1 MSSNQSSVFLIY
13 TFSRAH
19 QESVKDMA
27 TTHLTPRATQTDKTK
42 QFVLEVDEALSMF
55 EEEISS
61 LSETTRESTYENF
74 VTSYRDAM
82 IPIWGPSKL
91 AVIKTVLDTVTNK
104 KFSEF
109 QVMNTKLC
117 KKPPESKV
125 VKEKTKI
132 PTLED
137 FTDTMQKRLPT
148 SNLPNAATCLKIANV
163 FSHLVEASRAY
174 SQATSGIAE
183 LAGEITPEQMTML
196 LSAATLPAIQIVIP
210 GQLLSPISTLPP
222 PPSAASTTLG
232 KKDIIDY
239 TKRLILPNPK
249 ATQLLSCASNSATR
263 VLAAAVYCKLEQHF
277 FEGTQSRAE
286 VAAAFQCNT
295 SQISKVVTGI
305 IYKSGP
311 HHYKPKKATK
321 RTMET
326 AEQQTGPSK
335 RKALPSTSTQTES
348 TQAPDPDVQDHTLSS
363 SSDSDLPLGL
373 LN

>member
-1 MSSNQSSVFLIY
+1 
-13 TFSRAH
+13 
-19 QESVKDMA
+19 MA
-27 TTHLTPRATQTDKTK
+27 TTQLTPRATQTDKTK
-42 QFVLEVDEALSMF
+42 QFVLEVDEALSTF

-61 LSETTRESTYENF
+61 LLETTTESAYENF

-91 AVIKTVLDTVTNK
+91 AVVKTVLDTVTDK

-109 QVMNTKLC
+109 QVMKTKLR

-148 SNLPNAATCLKIANV
+148 SNLPNAATCSKIANV
-163 FSHLVEASRAY
+163 FSNLAEASRAY

-196 LSAATLPAIQIVIP
+196 LSTATLPAIQIVIP
-210 GQLLSPISTLPP
+210 GQLLSPISTPPP

-249 ATQLLSCASNSATR
+249 ATQLLSCTSNSATR

-277 FEGTQSRAE
+277 FEDTQSRAE

-295 SQISKVVTGI
+295 SQISKVLTGI

-311 HHYKPKKATK
+311 HHYIPKKQCDETKKKITK
-321 RTMET
+321 RAADAPDTSVVQPPKTQKTT
-326 AEQQTGPSK
+326 AKKSPSQEGQGSPK
-335 RKALPSTSTQTES
+335 TVSRDDTLSTPSTSDS
-348 TQAPDPDVQDHTLSS
+348 DAPLPDPF
-363 SSDSDLPLGL
+363 
-373 LN
+373 LNT

>member
-1 MSSNQSSVFLIY
+1 
-13 TFSRAH
+13 
-19 QESVKDMA
+19 MA
-27 TTHLTPRATQTDKTK
+27 TTQLTPRATQMDKTK
-42 QFVLEVDEALSMF
+42 QFILEVDEALSTF
-55 EEEISS
+55 EEISS
-61 LSETTRESTYENF
+61 LSETTTESAYENF

-91 AVIKTVLDTVTNK
+91 AVVKTVLDTVTDK
-104 KFSEF
+104 KFSKF
-109 QVMNTKLC
+109 QVMKTKLR

-148 SNLPNAATCLKIANV
+148 SNLPNAATCSKIANV
-163 FSHLVEASRAY
+163 FSNLAEASRAY
-174 SQATSGIAE
+174 SQAASEIAE

-210 GQLLSPISTLPP
+210 GQLLSPISTPPP

-277 FEGTQSRAE
+277 FEDTQSRAE

-295 SQISKVVTGI
+295 SQISKVLTGI

-311 HHYKPKKATK
+311 HHYIPKKQRDETKKKITK
-321 RTMET
+321 R
-326 AEQQTGPSK
+326 A
-335 RKALPSTSTQTES
+335 AD
-348 TQAPDPDVQDHTLSS
+348 APDTSVVQPPKTQKTTAK
-363 SSDSDLPLGL
+363 
-373 LN
+373 